1 MANTFKSF
9 TSGSIG
15 TTLVNLYTCPAST
28 TTIVLG
34 ASIANTHTNP
44 IGGSI
49 KLAKSGSILDDVFIV
64 KQAPVPVG
72 STVEVMSGNIHSNPI
87 GGSIK
92 LAKNGGDDVF
102 IVKQAPVPVGST
114 VEVMSGNKVV
124 LESADILQF
133 QSDTAGSMD
142 TIVSLL
148 EIS

>member
-15 TTLVNLYTCPAST
+15 TTLTDVYTCPAST
-28 TTIVLG
+28 TTIILG
-34 ASIANTHTNP
+34 ASIAN
-44 IGGSI
+44 
-49 KLAKSGSILDDVFIV
+49 
-64 KQAPVPVG
+64 
-72 STVEVMSGNIHSNPI
+72 SNPI

-124 LESADILQF
+124 LEASDKLQF
-133 QSDTAGSMD
+133 QSDASSSLD
-142 TIVSLL
+142 SILSLL

>member
-1 MANTFKSF
+1 MANTFKSV

-15 TTLVNLYTCPAST
+15 TTLTDVYTCPAAT
-28 TTIVLG
+28 TTIILG
-34 ASIANTHTNP
+34 ASMANIDNNP

-49 KLAKSGSILDDVFIV
+49 KLAKSGSL
-64 KQAPVPVG
+64 
-72 STVEVMSGNIHSNPI
+72 
-87 GGSIK
+87 
-92 LAKNGGDDVF
+92 DDVF

-124 LESADILQF
+124 LEASDKLQM
-133 QSDTAGSMD
+133 QSDTASSLD

>member
-1 MANTFKSF
+1 MANTFKSI

-15 TTLVNLYTCPAST
+15 TTLVDVYTCPVST
-28 TTIVLG
+28 TTIILG
-34 ASIANTHTNP
+34 ASIANIDNNP

-49 KLAKSGSILDDVFIV
+49 KLAKSGS
-64 KQAPVPVG
+64 
-72 STVEVMSGNIHSNPI
+72 
-87 GGSIK
+87 
-92 LAKNGGDDVF
+92 GDDVF

-124 LESADILQF
+124 LEASDTLQF

>member
-15 TTLVNLYTCPAST
+15 TTLTDVYTCPAST
-28 TTIVLG
+28 TTIILG
-34 ASIANTHTNP
+34 ASIA
-44 IGGSI
+44 
-49 KLAKSGSILDDVFIV
+49 
-64 KQAPVPVG
+64 
-72 STVEVMSGNIHSNPI
+72 NIHSNPI

-124 LESADILQF
+124 LEASDKLQF
-133 QSDTAGSMD
+133 QSDASS
-142 TIVSLL
+142 SLDSILSIL

>member
-15 TTLVNLYTCPAST
+15 TTLTDVYTCPAST
-28 TTIVLG
+28 TTIILG
-34 ASIANTHTNP
+34 ASIA
-44 IGGSI
+44 
-49 KLAKSGSILDDVFIV
+49 
-64 KQAPVPVG
+64 
-72 STVEVMSGNIHSNPI
+72 NIHSNPI

-124 LESADILQF
+124 LEASDKPQF
-133 QSDTAGSMD
+133 QSDVSSSLD
-142 TIVSLL
+142 SILSLL

>member
-1 MANTFKSF
+1 MANTFKSV

-15 TTLVNLYTCPAST
+15 TTLTNVYTCPAST
-28 TTIVLG
+28 TTIILG
-34 ASIANTHTNP
+34 AGMANIDGNP

-49 KLAKSGSILDDVFIV
+49 KLAKSGRVL
-64 KQAPVPVG
+64 
-72 STVEVMSGNIHSNPI
+72 
-87 GGSIK
+87 
-92 LAKNGGDDVF
+92 DDVF

>member
-15 TTLVNLYTCPAST
+15 TTLVDLYTCPSAT
-28 TTIVLG
+28 TTIILG

-49 KLAKSGSILDDVFIV
+49 KLSKNSGD
-64 KQAPVPVG
+64 
-72 STVEVMSGNIHSNPI
+72 N
-87 GGSIK
+87 
-92 LAKNGGDDVF
+92 VF

-124 LESADILQF
+124 LEASDKLQF
-133 QSDTAGSMD
+133 QSDTSSSLD
-142 TIVSLL
+142 SIVSLL

>member
-1 MANTFKSF
+1 MANTFKSV

-15 TTLVNLYTCPAST
+15 TTLTNVYTCPAST
-28 TTIVLG
+28 TTIILG
-34 ASIANTHTNP
+34 AGMANIDGNP

-49 KLAKSGSILDDVFIV
+49 KLAKSGSIL
-64 KQAPVPVG
+64 
-72 STVEVMSGNIHSNPI
+72 
-87 GGSIK
+87 
-92 LAKNGGDDVF
+92 DDVF

>member
-15 TTLVNLYTCPAST
+15 TTLVDLYTCPSAT
-28 TTIVLG
+28 TTIILG

-49 KLAKSGSILDDVFIV
+49 KLAKSGSSLG
-64 KQAPVPVG
+64 A
-72 STVEVMSGNIHSNPI
+72 
-87 GGSIK
+87 
-92 LAKNGGDDVF
+92 DDVF

-124 LESADILQF
+124 LEASDKLQM

-142 TIVSLL
+142 TIISLL